1 MSKETEYYDALG
13 VCPAASDDEIRKAY
27 YVKVRHPNLHC
38 RFQLDY
44 FPDPQIP
51 LLFFQA
57 RQVHPDK
64 NLNDPQ
70 AAEKFQVLTTTEID
84 RSTVHIEWFD
94 SVRVHL
100 RPLVLF
106 LWWSLVCRLLERP
119 TRS

>member
-38 RFQLDY
+38 RFQLDC

-51 LLFFQA
+51 LLLFQA

-64 NLNDPQ
+64 NPSDPQ
-70 AAEKFQVLTTTEID
+70 AAEKFQVLATTLGE
-84 RSTVHIEWFD
+84 VIEWYD
-94 SVRVHL
+94 SVRVQL

-106 LWWSLVCRLLERP
+106 LWRSLVCRLLERP